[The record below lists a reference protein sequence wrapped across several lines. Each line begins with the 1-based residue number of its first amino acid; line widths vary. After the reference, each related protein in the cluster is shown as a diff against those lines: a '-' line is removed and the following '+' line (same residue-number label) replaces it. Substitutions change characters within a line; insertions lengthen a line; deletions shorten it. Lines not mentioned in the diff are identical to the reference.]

1 MTPQPPACLS
11 PTAWTPVADRV
22 PATADQDRWA
32 WRITHQERIMLDQAV
47 VVGTALTTQRRE
59 ADGTLVLL
67 ARAASHPRPPTG
79 FPLLAWRAA

>member
-22 PATADQDRWA
+22 PATDDQDRWA
-32 WRITHQERIMLDQAV
+32 WRITHQERVMLDQAV

-67 ARAASHPRPPTG
+67 ARVATIHPLPPVG
-79 FPLLAWRAA
+79 FVLARRAA